1 MRLRRSVQVRIDII
15 YDIGPSY
22 NFLFPNRRK
31 RTVAIVVPSK
41 AHVEA
46 LANRIGMATESFEQ
60 LCSNAKVCQA
70 VLDSLNAG
78 GSQAGAI

>member
-1 MRLRRSVQVRIDII
+1 MR
-15 YDIGPSY
+15 
-22 NFLFPNRRK
+22 FHFPNGRK

-70 VLDSLNAG
+70 VLDSLNAS
-78 GSQAGAI
+78 GSQAGAILNANYTSSLLNPPSRSL

>member
-1 MRLRRSVQVRIDII
+1 MLILSLQSKLVARLLKPLIVPEFFFIFCS
-15 YDIGPSY
+15 
-22 NFLFPNRRK
+22 K

-60 LCSNAKVCQA
+60 LCSNTKACKA
-70 VLDSLNAG
+70 VLNEINAS
-78 GSQAGAI
+78 GSQAG